1 MKLLVTN
8 RSDLDLEMPDGVT
21 VVPLREGHEI
31 PPEDRDAEGVVAWGT
46 PTLLTSVAR
55 DLPDLRWVQ
64 SLAAGTD
71 LFEAAGLPADV
82 VLTSGRGLHDA
93 TVAEHAVTLALTVL
107 RRMPQLLAA
116 QRESRW
122 ADELRRPRSIQPPER
137 VASLIDARV
146 LIWGF
151 GSIGQRLAGILSALG
166 ASVRGVAR
174 SAGERGGYDVV
185 AQDGLDAALAE
196 TDILVMVLPSTP
208 ETELALDA
216 RRIALL
222 PDRAIVVNVGR
233 GATLDEDALVDA
245 LEAGTLS
252 GAGLD
257 VSEQEPL
264 PPESRLWQAPNLVYT
279 PHVAGYRAHGG
290 KQLIEHNLGALLA
303 GDVSAMRN
311 VVDRG

>member
-8 RSDLDLEMPDGVT
+8 RSDLGVEAPDGVT
-21 VVPLREGHEI
+21 LVPLREGHEV

-46 PTLLTSVAR
+46 PTLMESLVR
-55 DLPDLRWVQ
+55 DLPRLRWVQ

-71 LFEAAGLPADV
+71 LFESAGLPDDV

-93 TVAEHAVTLALTVL
+93 TVTEHAVALILTVV
-107 RRMPQLLAA
+107 RRMPALLEA

-122 ADELRRPRSIQPPER
+122 ANELRRPRSVQPPER

-146 LIWGF
+146 LVWGF
-151 GSIGQRLAGILSALG
+151 GAIGRRLAGVLTALG

-185 AQDGLDAALAE
+185 AEDGLDDALSQ

-208 ETELALDA
+208 DTERALDA
-216 RRIALL
+216 RRLALL
-222 PDRAIVVNVGR
+222 PSRAIVVNVGR
-233 GATLDEDALVDA
+233 GSTLDEDALVDA
-245 LEAGTLS
+245 LTAGRLS
-252 GAGLD
+252 GAALD
-257 VSEQEPL
+257 VSAQEPL
-264 PPESRLWQAPNLVYT
+264 PEDSPLWTAPNLVYT

-290 KQLIEHNLGALLA
+290 KELIEHNLAALLEN
-303 GDVSAMRN
+303 DVARMRN
-311 VVDRG
+311 VVPRD

>member
-8 RSDLDLEMPDGVT
+8 RSDLGVEAPDGVT
-21 VVPLREGHEI
+21 LVPLREGHEV

-46 PTLLTSVAR
+46 PTLMESLVR
-55 DLPDLRWVQ
+55 DLPRLRWVQ

-71 LFEAAGLPADV
+71 LFESAGLPDDV

-93 TVAEHAVTLALTVL
+93 TVTEHAVALILTVV
-107 RRMPQLLAA
+107 RRMPALLEA

-122 ADELRRPRSIQPPER
+122 ANELRRPRSVQPPER

-146 LIWGF
+146 LVWGF
-151 GSIGQRLAGILSALG
+151 GAIGRRLAGVLTALG

-185 AQDGLDAALAE
+185 AEDGLDDALSQ

-208 ETELALDA
+208 DTERALDA
-216 RRIALL
+216 RRLALL
-222 PDRAIVVNVGR
+222 PSRAIVLNVGR
-233 GATLDEDALVDA
+233 GSPLDEDALVDA
-245 LEAGTLS
+245 LTAGRLS
-252 GAGLD
+252 GAALD
-257 VSEQEPL
+257 VSAQEPL
-264 PPESRLWQAPNLVYT
+264 PEDSPLWTAPNLVYT

-290 KQLIEHNLGALLA
+290 KELIEHNLAALLEN
-303 GDVSAMRN
+303 DVARMRN
-311 VVDRG
+311 VVPRD